1 MKLTNLEIY
10 QIAGNYQANF
20 INSNLIIPA
29 TANFYLQKNMSTIIA
44 AAQEIDQ
51 YKLYIA
57 SSYGSQDPQT
67 QQYIIAPEHKD
78 KVTQELND
86 LFSLT
91 QDLDIINISISA
103 FKDVPISENQIKAI
117 MFMIKD

>member
-1 MKLTNLEIY
+1 MN
-10 QIAGNYQANF
+10 
-20 INSNLIIPA
+20 
-29 TANFYLQKNMSTIIA
+29 TIIA

-67 QQYIIAPEHKD
+67 QQYIIAPEHKE